1 MFIII
6 LKIKVIYNMATVLRV
21 AMKLEV
27 CFILKERGRG
37 GELRWRQKQVISLSA
52 AAAAFSLLLSGRRR
66 GQQKK
71 LLPPPSNGNVQTSG
85 GGLLGRI

>member
-1 MFIII
+1 
-6 LKIKVIYNMATVLRV
+6 MATVLRV

-27 CFILKERGRG
+27 CFILKERGRE

-71 LLPPPSNGNVQTSG
+71 FAPPSLQRKCTNKR
-85 GGLLGRI
+85 GRLAWADMIASV